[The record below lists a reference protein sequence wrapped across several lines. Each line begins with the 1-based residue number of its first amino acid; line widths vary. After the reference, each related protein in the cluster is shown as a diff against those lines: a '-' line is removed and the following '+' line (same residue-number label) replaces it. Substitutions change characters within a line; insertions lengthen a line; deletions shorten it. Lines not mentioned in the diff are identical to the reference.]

1 MQEDDL
7 PDGLLPTSWNKCGNC
22 INPPQCADN
31 EDQIT
36 MKYCNPFSCKLEC
49 RPRGVYKKNN
59 DGELLNGK
67 NGRGTEVLCPPGY
80 NPNSNHSACIV
91 DSNVVKW
98 DACSKPFQK
107 AQCDE
112 GGVATGRWRGCG
124 VLGKQVQC
132 LHFQLTDE
140 ETREM
145 ERLKAA
151 RERFEKKCKEKKGKV
166 EGDSCMFEDEERHA
180 CAGCVVAKSKCSS
193 GYKFKKNEACGFGGC
208 KMICN
213 RLLTETQNNLLQSCK
228 EKNGTLLNVD
238 DTECSFEDEE
248 RHACAGCVIGK
259 SKCSSSYKFKRNEAC
274 GFGGCKMI
282 CNRWLSETQN
292 KTLQSCKKKRGTLLN
307 VDDTEC
313 SFKVGG
319 TWYSETENK
328 KRILCKKRGAGYIFK
343 NGACGTRTPTA
354 SPTPLCS
361 GCSGCSWRGCSGCS
375 GCKG

>member
-213 RLLTETQNNLLQSCK
+213 R
-228 EKNGTLLNVD
+228 
-238 DTECSFEDEE
+238 
-248 RHACAGCVIGK
+248 
-259 SKCSSSYKFKRNEAC
+259 
-274 GFGGCKMI
+274 
-282 CNRWLSETQN
+282 WLSETQN